1 MQGAIM
7 KVELLFM
14 DDCPNYLEIKGLLE
28 DALNGLKITTPIE
41 MVRVRTEEEAK
52 ELQFMGSPTIRLDG
66 KDIEE
71 EEDFQNAGRY
81 GLFFRR
87 YKSPNPRGI
96 PSRAQILRPVN
107 VWFNEWKN
115 KDNQE

>member
-1 MQGAIM
+1 M

-14 DDCPNYLEIKGLLE
+14 DDCPNYLETKGLLE
-28 DALNGLKITTPIE
+28 DALNGLKLTVPIE
-41 MVRVRTEEEAK
+41 MVRVRTEAEAN
-52 ELQFMGSPTIRLDG
+52 ELQFIGSPTIRLDG

-71 EEDFQNAGRY
+71 DSDNEGAY

-96 PSRAQILRPVN
+96 PSKAQILRPVN
-107 VWFNEWKN
+107 IWANEWK
-115 KDNQE
+115 KRDNQE